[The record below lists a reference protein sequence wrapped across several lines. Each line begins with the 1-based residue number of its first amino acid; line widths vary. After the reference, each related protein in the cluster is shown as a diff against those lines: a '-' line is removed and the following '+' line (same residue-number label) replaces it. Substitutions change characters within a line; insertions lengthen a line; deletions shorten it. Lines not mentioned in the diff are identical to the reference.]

1 MKNLFQEIQDL
12 IYRSMRSLCFHIII
26 WILREKY
33 WEIKYRILQ
42 STFKIYISNENME
55 KLRNRYPEIYEIFSE
70 ECKLNKLFFYEFDIY
85 HLIWEKQKE
94 KEITEKYDLL
104 YIGKSNAEKSD
115 FDILNRLS
123 SHKTIQKI
131 TRDMNQEYRSK
142 ELMLMIF
149 SFKSKLYR
157 GYGVPQY
164 FTNIVMGDSKW
175 EQAKLLVNI
184 KENQEMILL
193 IEAILINHFKP
204 KYNQQ
209 YVNRIATESKIYHQ
223 FDWQDVNPVTVELD
237 MSVAGGWVKLKTKE
251 IETETKMREINC
263 LKKEDAIEIRYND
276 MPNLLYDIL

>member
-1 MKNLFQEIQDL
+1 
-12 IYRSMRSLCFHIII
+12 
-26 WILREKY
+26 
-33 WEIKYRILQ
+33 
-42 STFKIYISNENME
+42 ME
-55 KLRNRYPEIYEIFSE
+55 KLQNRYPEIYEIFPE
-70 ECKLNKLFFYEFDIY
+70 ECKLNKWFFYEFDIY

-94 KEITEKYDLL
+94 REITEKYDLL

-193 IEAILINHFKP
+193 IETILINHFKP
-204 KYNQQ
+204 KYNQ
-209 YVNRIATESKIYHQ
+209 
-223 FDWQDVNPVTVELD
+223 
-237 MSVAGGWVKLKTKE
+237 
-251 IETETKMREINC
+251 
-263 LKKEDAIEIRYND
+263 
-276 MPNLLYDIL
+276 